1 MFFNFWKIANLI
13 YTKECSLEVREP
25 KKTTAGLQ
33 IYRVVLKN
41 EALYHSKI
49 KRAQ

>member
-1 MFFNFWKIANLI
+1 MFFNFWKIANLL
-13 YTKECSLEVREP
+13 YTEECSLEVRAP
-25 KKTTAGLQ
+25 KKTTAALQ
-33 IYRVVLKN
+33 IYRVVLKD